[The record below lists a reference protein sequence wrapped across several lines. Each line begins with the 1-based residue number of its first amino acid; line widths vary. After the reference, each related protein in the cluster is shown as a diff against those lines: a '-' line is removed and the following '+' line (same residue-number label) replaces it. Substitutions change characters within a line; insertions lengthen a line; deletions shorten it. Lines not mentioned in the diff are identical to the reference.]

1 MMCVKML
8 LGDKMRNTTKLMI
21 EKYALKKLKYDFMG
35 YEFSRTN
42 ELSFHHLIVPHKEC
56 KALGLMQNGYLM
68 WNGAILVQET
78 SHEYLHIIGNYD
90 YEIFQR
96 ISNEMIEE
104 NVKGHLDFINL
115 KRIHDLLTYFEIKY
129 QNVTNKKGYPIIK
142 EEYTKRLIKKL
153 Q

>member
-1 MMCVKML
+1 ML

-56 KALGLMQNGYLM
+56 KSLGLMQNGYLM

-90 YEIFQR
+90 YEIFQT

-104 NVKGHLDFINL
+104 NVKGHLDWVNL

-142 EEYTKRLIKKL
+142 EEYTKRLLKHYVRCGK
-153 Q
+153 